1 LLLFVLIDDGTSKS
15 EVGDSK
21 FTPRNDAV
29 DIRSGLGDIWSKNL
43 KEKRFHEINILIFV
57 KYLGLK
63 KNICGFPLF
72 LEK

>member
-1 LLLFVLIDDGTSKS
+1 VIDDGTSKS
-15 EVGDSK
+15 EVGDFK

-63 KNICGFPLF
+63 KIFVVF
-72 LEK
+72 HYF

>member
-1 LLLFVLIDDGTSKS
+1 LLLFVLIDDETSKS

-63 KNICGFPLF
+63 KIFVVF
-72 LEK
+72 HYF